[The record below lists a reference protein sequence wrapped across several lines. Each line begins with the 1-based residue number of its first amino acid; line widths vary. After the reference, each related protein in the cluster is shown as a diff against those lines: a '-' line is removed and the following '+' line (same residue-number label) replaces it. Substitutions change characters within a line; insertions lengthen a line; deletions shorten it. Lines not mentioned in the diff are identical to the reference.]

1 MQLSQD
7 TLTLLSNFG
16 SINPNMVLKP
26 GQKLK
31 TISEAKNILAIA
43 DIVEDFPADM
53 GIYDLN
59 EFLATHSLVE
69 DAQLV
74 FEENACL
81 IKNNTNKVKYFFA
94 EPSILTSPDKDITMP
109 NADVVVT
116 LTEEAISQ
124 IRKAA
129 SVLGHIDIAIE
140 GNADGMSVKVFDTK
154 DTSGN
159 TYEMSL
165 GPNETGLNFSFV
177 MNIANMKILDGEYTV
192 SISSKLISNWK
203 HNTKPVEYFIALE
216 KSSSFDV

>member
-1 MQLSQD
+1 MQLSD
-7 TLTLLSNFG
+7 ETLALLANFG

-31 TISEAKNILAIA
+31 TISEAKNILASA
-43 DIVEDFPADM
+43 DIVEDFPSEM

-59 EFLATHSLVE
+59 EFLATHSLV
-69 DAQLV
+69 DGAQLV

-81 IKNNTNKVKYFFA
+81 IKNNTNKVKFFFA

-109 NADVVVT
+109 DAEVVVT

-140 GNADGMSVKVFDTK
+140 GDAEKMSVKVFDTK
-154 DTSGN
+154 DASAN
-159 TYEMSL
+159 TYEMDL
-165 GPNETGLNFSFV
+165 GPNTTGHNFSFV
-177 MNIANMKILDGEYTV
+177 MNIANLKILDGEYTV

-216 KSSSFDV
+216 KSSSFGV